1 MAALFGPSKS
11 DGSGSDGGSRP
22 GRTRENNMIFLRVV
36 VSAYL
41 VYLGGS
47 MIYEELFGGSAVSK
61 WYNWVFGILF
71 VESGAAFCW
80 YSWRR
85 WRSLSAEQEE
95 SDPTEK
101 ENHRTEQ

>member
-1 MAALFGPSKS
+1 MV
-11 DGSGSDGGSRP
+11 
-22 GRTRENNMIFLRVV
+22 FLRVA

-71 VESGAAFCW
+71 VLSGAAFCW

-85 WRSLSAEQEE
+85 WRRLSAEQEE
-95 SDPTEK
+95 LDRSEKEDHPTE
-101 ENHRTEQ
+101 Q